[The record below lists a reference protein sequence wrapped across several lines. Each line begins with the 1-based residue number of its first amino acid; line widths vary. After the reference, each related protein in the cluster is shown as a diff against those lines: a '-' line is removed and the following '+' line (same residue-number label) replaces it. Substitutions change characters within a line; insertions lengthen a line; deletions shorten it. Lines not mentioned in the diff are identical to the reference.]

1 MTLRRRRAPFPIG
14 LTAVGAL
21 VIGLA
26 GCSIAATA
34 PPPSSTP
41 LPTPLPAEPG
51 CPDAETTGS
60 LCIVVLGDSIAYG
73 TPLEG
78 DERWP
83 SLLERLLEA
92 RYPGRAVAVANWGV
106 PGSRVDVL
114 AAAAT
119 GQESLT
125 TFDVAIVIEGVND
138 AGWTPLDTWRA
149 DYAGAIKAMETRGL
163 KVVIGTPPPTLID
176 GQFTTQYES
185 TTNVLR
191 EIAGT
196 TRPILDIAARWRRDG
211 APKAMGYYSDLI
223 HQGPAGQA
231 LMAEMAR
238 DVVVA
243 LEAK

>member
-1 MTLRRRRAPFPIG
+1 M
-14 LTAVGAL
+14 
-21 VIGLA
+21 
-26 GCSIAATA
+26 
-34 PPPSSTP
+34 
-41 LPTPLPAEPG
+41 PTPLPAEPG
-51 CPDAETTGS
+51 CPDAETMGS

-83 SLLERLLEA
+83 SRLERLLRAE
-92 RYPGRAVAVANWGV
+92 YPGRAVNVANWAV

-114 AAAAT
+114 AAATTQA
-119 GQESLT
+119 SLT
-125 TFDVAIVIEGVND
+125 TFDIAIVIEGVND

-149 DYAGAIKAMETRGL
+149 EYQAAISAMEGRGL

-176 GQFTTQYES
+176 GQFTPQYDP
-185 TTNVLR
+185 TTNALR

-211 APKAMGYYSDLI
+211 APKAAAYYSDLI

-238 DVVVA
+238 DLVVA

>member
-1 MTLRRRRAPFPIG
+1 MV
-14 LTAVGAL
+14 TAVAAL

-83 SLLERLLEA
+83 SRLEQLLKTQ
-92 RYPGRAVAVANWGV
+92 YPGRAVNVANWGV

-125 TFDVAIVIEGVND
+125 TFDYAIVIEGVND
-138 AGWTPLDTWRA
+138 AAWAPLETWRA
-149 DYAGAIKAMETRGL
+149 DYLAAISAMEGRGL

-176 GQFTTQYES
+176 GQFTTQYDP
-185 TTNVLR
+185 TTNILR

-196 TRPILDIAARWRRDG
+196 TRPILDIGARWRQDG
-211 APKAMGYYSDLI
+211 AAKAMAYYSDLI

-231 LMAEMAR
+231 LMAEMAL

-243 LEAK
+243 LERK